1 MTTQWREKYLVALEE
16 QEKLEKQVA
25 AHADMLRRTVVHLSS
40 ASNGLDKRLD
50 TELTVFKEK
59 LRGASGVSVNAQ
71 LTRVE
76 QAVKKWHHE
85 RAEQTQAT
93 CALLKT
99 FAGEFEK
106 LRLDSY
112 TQKEVNTFKRG
123 ISAQS
128 VELYKQFEWLKNLI
142 ALQNKALKVAA
153 APDKSLWQRL
163 NGRTR
168 LLSATSA
175 QANPNTAKSTQ
186 AEPQSQTELQSEEE
200 LQPQKEPR
208 PKEEPQLQEELQP
221 KKEPQAHSDTS
232 APLPGNKQVNEHIQS
247 LDTKPIDEPTSAAQN
262 IQSSP
267 NPVQAESTAIQ
278 LNDSGEVEQLL
289 HEIFSAI
296 VPSGQLVDK
305 IVEARVQIDN
315 GVTGDNISEFLRE
328 IRDILQASYMNYGT
342 EFGNYLVH
350 MNAELTRIC
359 QALDTHL
366 EDAVKQMIDREQDT
380 QILEQS
386 QDKLAE
392 ANQQTGIDNLK
403 DAVME
408 HLTIIEKSLAQR
420 KHEQASAQA
429 SNEELQQVAKNL
441 QAVEVEAKATK
452 DLMEQEQH
460 QANRDALTNLPNRTG
475 CSQRLEQECE
485 RFQRYKHPI
494 TLGMCNIDGLA
505 VFNEYGYIIGDRV
518 LKLVATTL
526 QERLR
531 SVDFVGRYHG
541 DKFLLI
547 LPQIQPEEGKVTLDK
562 IGQFLAKAPLNIKGQ
577 PIQVTLSFSLTSFKK
592 EENSADSC
600 QRILQAFD
608 DTKAQ
613 GGHCILIT

>member
-1 MTTQWREKYLVALEE
+1 MTIHHKTQPTHESALNGRDPVTTQWREKYLVALEE

-59 LRGASGVSVNAQ
+59 LRGASGASVNAQ

-85 RAEQTQAT
+85 RAEQTQTT

-99 FAGEFEK
+99 FASEFEK
-106 LRLDSY
+106 LRLDSH
-112 TQKEVNTFKRG
+112 TQKEVNNFKRG
-123 ISAQS
+123 INTQS
-128 VELYKQFEWLKNLI
+128 VELYKQFTWLKNLI
-142 ALQNKALKVAA
+142 ALQSQALKVAA
-153 APDKSLWQRL
+153 APDQSLWQRL

-168 LLSATSA
+168 LLSAPPEQQNNS
-175 QANPNTAKSTQ
+175 NNAKNTQ
-186 AEPQSQTELQSEEE
+186 ATPLEQAATPAQT
-200 LQPQKEPR
+200 
-208 PKEEPQLQEELQP
+208 
-221 KKEPQAHSDTS
+221 EPQAHSDTAATVTASEQANAQPNNIS
-232 APLPGNKQVNEHIQS
+232 AQ
-247 LDTKPIDEPTSAAQN
+247 PIDRPMTNNQTHP
-262 IQSSP
+262 IQ
-267 NPVQAESTAIQ
+267 VKACDIE
-278 LNDSGEVEQLL
+278 LNDSGEIEQLL

-296 VPSGQLVDK
+296 VPSEQLADK
-305 IVEARVQIDN
+305 IVAARIQIDK
-315 GVTGDNISEFLRE
+315 GVTGDNIGGFLRD

-350 MNAELTRIC
+350 MNTELTRIC

-366 EDAVKQMIDREQDT
+366 EDAVKQMIDREKDT
-380 QILEQS
+380 QILEKS
-386 QDKLAE
+386 QDQLAA
-392 ANQQTGIDNLK
+392 ANQKTGIDDLK
-403 DAVME
+403 NAVME

-420 KHEQASAQA
+420 KHEQASTHA
-429 SNEELQQVAKNL
+429 SNEELQQVAKKL

-475 CSQRLEQECE
+475 CSQRLELEWE
-485 RFQRYKHPI
+485 RFQHYKHPM

-505 VFNEYGYIIGDRV
+505 IFNEYGYIIGDRV

-526 QERLR
+526 RERLR

-541 DKFLLI
+541 DKFLLM
-547 LPQIQPEEGKVTLDK
+547 LPQTQPEEGKLTLEK

-577 PIQVTLSFSLTSFKK
+577 PIQVTLSFSLTRFKK
-592 EENSADSC
+592 EESSADSC
-600 QRILQAFD
+600 QRMLQAFD
-608 DTKAQ
+608 DAKAQ
-613 GGHCILIT
+613 GGHSIVIT